1 MQLVKVSKNEQGQQ
15 VVNARDLWQ
24 FLDVGRHFNSWIKG
38 RIEKYDFIENED
50 FVITKSLT
58 QNGVK
63 LGRPIEDYVLSLD
76 MAKELS
82 MVENNTSGRL
92 ARKYFIQCE
101 KKYKKLIEDKHLKE
115 IKMLQESDNS
125 EIYLKKIEALETN
138 YEEVQKLVKELSEE
152 SEILKT
158 TMSKFN
164 LRCVWLSLLA
174 GQGKRLIRESQA
186 EKNRL
191 NYLKILE

>member
-1 MQLVKVSKNEQGQQ
+1 
-15 VVNARDLWQ
+15 
-24 FLDVGRHFNSWIKG
+24 
-38 RIEKYDFIENED
+38 
-50 FVITKSLT
+50 
-58 QNGVK
+58 
-63 LGRPIEDYVLSLD
+63 

-82 MVENNTSGRL
+82 MVKNNVSGRF

-125 EIYLKKIEALETN
+125 EIYLKKIEALEAN
-138 YEEVQKLVKELSEE
+138 YEEMQKLVKELSEE
-152 SEILKT
+152 SEILKA

>member
-101 KKYKKLIEDKHLKE
+101 KKYKKLIEDKYLEE

-174 GQGKRLIRESQA
+174 GQGKI
-186 EKNRL
+186 K
-191 NYLKILE
+191 